1 MESASPLGVFAR
13 PLAAIMRPLPWTRT
27 VPGLV
32 FVAGLLLM
40 SVFMAL
46 AALGGQVGTALWEN
60 GHRTIAASMAFLAAA
75 LSVREALGVERRV
88 RVSLAL
94 ALGIVLVGQ
103 LLRDVQLVYGA
114 MVDSPP
120 WEVLL
125 VGAAVAAAGG
135 IVLAVRGR
143 TTRGEELALYIDSLL
158 LLVVLSLVFFALPV
172 ATGGLPG
179 QLSMALS
186 VALLASAVSWLMG
199 TLVLRGEASFK
210 GGYGVAGGLALLGVS
225 LAVRIAPASQ
235 GQPSLS
241 DLLFSVA
248 VVVVAIGAITWRV
261 KQSDDRMYRVVA
273 RAIRGVLPAMALIAS
288 LLVLVATP
296 RTWGQIGPVEA
307 TAGIAMGLGLLR
319 HFVLLQDQARV
330 LARERDHAEGEH
342 HAREDAEAA
351 LRTEKD
357 EHRRY
362 RGTVDTFNRLAERI
376 TFAAEDPD
384 LISAARVALSRLV
397 PTKGGNILLMN
408 PSHDRLIVGAAW
420 GPGAAAEGTL
430 AAIDRPVRC
439 PGISRGSPYQVRD
452 ASDELS
458 PGCPAHP
465 TTSGSVLCVPLLALG
480 QIVGVVH
487 LERSEPDGFDAQAQY
502 QAGRIAEQTALAL
515 VNARLVNTMESLA
528 MRDPLTGLH
537 NARFFDP
544 YLDRELASARR
555 TGQPLG
561 LVLLD
566 LDAFKHFNDTHG
578 HPAGDLALKTFAD
591 TVLEAVRESDTVARY
606 GGEEFVIAVPGA
618 DLTSTMRLAEKVRNG
633 VAQMVVEVG
642 PGRYARMTVSG
653 GVANTSVHGYD
664 RLQIMRTADKALYR
678 AKGQGRN
685 CVMAPEGTEHID
697 VRPPGLV
704 AATPNALPRGRSS
717 RLASTRESEPEI
729 VSPDA

>member
-1 MESASPLGVFAR
+1 M
-13 PLAAIMRPLPWTRT
+13 
-27 VPGLV
+27 V
-32 FVAGLLLM
+32 FVVGLLVM

-46 AALGGQVGTALWEN
+46 AALAGQVGTALWDD
-60 GHRTIAASMAFLAAA
+60 GHRTIAASMAFLATA
-75 LSVREALGVERRV
+75 LSVREAPGVERRV
-88 RVSLAL
+88 RASLAL

-103 LLRDVQLVYGA
+103 VFRDIQLVYGNA
-114 MVDSPP
+114 TNSPAG
-120 WEVLL
+120 ESLL
-125 VGAAVAAAGG
+125 VAAALAATAG

-143 TTRGEELALYIDSLL
+143 ATRGEELELYIDSLL
-158 LLVVLSLVFFALPV
+158 LFVFLGLVFFALPSP
-172 ATGGLPG
+172 AGGLP
-179 QLSMALS
+179 ALVS
-186 VALLASAVSWLMG
+186 LGLATVLLASACSWLMG
-199 TLVLRGEASFK
+199 TLVLRGEVSLK
-210 GGYGVAGGLALLGVS
+210 GGYGIALGLGLLGVS
-225 LAVRIAPASQ
+225 LAARIAPGVQ
-235 GQPSLS
+235 GQLSLS
-241 DLLFSVA
+241 DLLFSIA
-248 VVVVAIGAITWRV
+248 VLVVAIGAATWRV
-261 KQSDDRMYRVVA
+261 KPSDDRMYRIIA
-273 RAIRGVLPAMALIAS
+273 RALRGVLPAVALIAS

-296 RTWGQIGPVEA
+296 RTWGQIGPIEA
-307 TAGIAMGLGLLR
+307 TAGIAIGLGLLR
-319 HFVLLQDQARV
+319 HFVLLQDLSRV
-330 LARERDHAEGEH
+330 LARERDHAERERQ
-342 HAREDAEAA
+342 AKEDAQAA
-351 LRTEKD
+351 LRAQQD
-357 EHRRY
+357 EYRRY
-362 RGTVDTFNRLAERI
+362 QGTVDTFNRLAERI

-430 AAIDRPVRC
+430 AAVDRPVRC

-487 LERSEPDGFDAQAQY
+487 LERSEPNGFDAEAQY

-528 MRDPLTGLH
+528 MQDPLTGLH

-561 LVLLD
+561 LILLD
-566 LDAFKHFNDTHG
+566 LDAFKNFNDTHG
-578 HPAGDLALKTFAD
+578 HPAGDLALKTFSD

-606 GGEEFVIAVPGA
+606 GGEEFVVAVPGA

-633 VAQMVVEVG
+633 VAQVVVEVG
-642 PGRYARMTVSG
+642 PGRYARLTVSG
-653 GVANTSVHGYD
+653 GIANTSIHGHD

-678 AKGQGRN
+678 AKAQGRN
-685 CVMAPEGTEHID
+685 CVMAPEGTDLAD
-697 VRPPGLV
+697 VRPRGPVGP
-704 AATPNALPRGRSS
+704 APEASPRGRPG
-717 RLASTRESEPEI
+717 RPAASPRETGQEI
-729 VSPDA
+729 VSTDA